1 MANTWDGPQI
11 VFKGHPVNFASMA
24 PLKDIIEGG
33 FDNVLYVADAKGTVC
48 PLCLDQHPQSS
59 LHPANF
65 RLLPRF
71 GSIEGPV

>member
-1 MANTWDGPQI
+1 M
-11 VFKGHPVNFASMA
+11 VFKAALVLAVA
-24 PLKDIIEGG
+24 A
-33 FDNVLYVADAKGTVC
+33 LYVADAKGTVC

-71 GSIEGPV
+71 GSIGGPV